1 MCCCCCLSPSSSSS
15 LLAEA
20 PRRCVGPD
28 VLLPNSPNAM
38 ARDGGDDDADGGG
51 VGPLLL
57 C

>member
-1 MCCCCCLSPSSSSS
+1 M
-15 LLAEA
+15 EA

-51 VGPLLL
+51 VGPLSL